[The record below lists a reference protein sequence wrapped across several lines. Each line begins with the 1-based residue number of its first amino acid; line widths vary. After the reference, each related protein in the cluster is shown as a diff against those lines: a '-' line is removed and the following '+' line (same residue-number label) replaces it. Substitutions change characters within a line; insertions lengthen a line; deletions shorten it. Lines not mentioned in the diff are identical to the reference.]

1 MGNNSGVGVLKP
13 WGRGLNRGNSLT
25 DVRHNFVL
33 SSTYELPF
41 GRGKKWMGSVDP
53 VTAAVLEGWQ
63 LSGVLTGCSGLPFT
77 VTTSG
82 GITNAGGADRPNR
95 IGDGTLP
102 SDRRSIDR
110 WFDAS
115 AFQVQPNYTH
125 GNSGRN
131 ILFGPSQTNLDLSL
145 AKVFRLSERFRL
157 QFRAE
162 AFCRA

>member
-1 MGNNSGVGVLKP
+1 VGNNSGVGVLKP